1 MSQWF
6 NDISVQ
12 DLQTGIVNMPDYWD
26 AIASKNYLIEFLPCA
41 EFKIGSCWGKTV
53 DHYPGKDA

>member
-26 AIASKNYLIEFLPCA
+26 AIASKKVKTATALLGNFATDCNYELLC
-41 EFKIGSCWGKTV
+41 CLN
-53 DHYPGKDA
+53 